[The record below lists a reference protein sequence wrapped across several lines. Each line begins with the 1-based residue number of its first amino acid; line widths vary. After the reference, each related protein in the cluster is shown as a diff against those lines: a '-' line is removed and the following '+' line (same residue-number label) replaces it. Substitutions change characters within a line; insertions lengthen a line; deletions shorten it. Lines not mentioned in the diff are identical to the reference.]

1 MKEVV
6 FDIRRASVA
15 DAEAIANLHGRSFLA
30 TYPDLEKTIAGI
42 NQGLSRRVTLW
53 IERIESPPA
62 GCATFVAQ
70 EDLRIHGFIH
80 MGPSRD
86 DDDKRGGTGQIF
98 SIHVEPP
105 RWGSGIGN
113 RLLDHALDFLRSS
126 GFSEATLWVVAG
138 NDRARKFYEALG
150 WRLDGSQRREILAVE
165 GPDGDE
171 VDVVR
176 YRLELKP
183 REDQ

>member
-15 DAEAIANLHGRSFLA
+15 DVEAIAELHGRSFLA
-30 TYPDLEKTIAGI
+30 AYPDLSRTIATI

-53 IERIESPPA
+53 TERIDRPPT
-62 GCATFVAQ
+62 GCATFVAN
-70 EDLRIHGFIH
+70 EDFRIHAFIH
-80 MGPSRD
+80 VGPSRD
-86 DDDKRGGTGQIF
+86 DDDQRGGTGQIF
-98 SIHVEPP
+98 SIHVDPP
-105 RWGSGIGN
+105 RWGSGIGK

-126 GFSEATLWVVAG
+126 GFSEAMLWVVAG
-138 NDRARKFYEALG
+138 NSRARQFYEALG
-150 WRLDGSQRREILAVE
+150 WRPDGMQRKEILAVE

-176 YRLELKP
+176 YRLELKS
-183 REDQ
+183 